1 MTALETWELRAEFA
15 RRLSAMY
22 GREVPAYNTLVEVST
37 EVNEAYAAKHGAEAE
52 RLGSIARVTAERH
65 GAIRVGSPKEM
76 AQVARIFAAFGMYP
90 VGFYDLR
97 DASSSSVPVVSTAFR
112 PIDGAELAKNP
123 FRVFTS
129 MLAAEDPR
137 FFDQELRAEL
147 AAFIGARQL
156 FGEELLTLADKAAAD
171 GGLAADDAD
180 RLLELAT
187 AAFELSGDPVDYEWY
202 KKLEAVS
209 AVASDIGGVSTT
221 HINHLTPRV
230 LDIDELYKRMQARG
244 ISMIDEIQ
252 GPPHWDGPDLL
263 LRQTSFRALGEN
275 RVFRYADGS
284 TSEGELRVRF
294 GEVEARGMAL
304 TVAGR
309 DLYDR
314 MVAESDA
321 RLAVAPAGTTR
332 VEVAA
337 GVWAENLPRTEKEL
351 ALQGLA
357 FFTYRLDAD
366 ALGSAS
372 LRSAS
377 LAGTASLAD
386 LVEAGIAVPEPI
398 VYEDFLPRSAAGIFQ
413 SNLTEE
419 GSKDEAQLG
428 TSYDIHRMSE
438 IVGSEVHDPN
448 DLYQRQQ
455 DASIAALGRRLNIT
469 ITH

>member
-15 RRLSAMY
+15 SRLSIMY
-22 GREVPAYNTLVEVST
+22 GQEVPAYNTLVDVST
-37 EVNEAYAAKHGAEAE
+37 EVNEAYVAKHGAKAE
-52 RLGSIARVTAERH
+52 RLGSISRVTAERH

-97 DASSSSVPVVSTAFR
+97 DASSSSVPVISTAFR
-112 PIDGAELAKNP
+112 PIDKDELARNP

-137 FFDQELRAEL
+137 FFDSEVRAEL
-147 AAFIGARQL
+147 AEFIGARNL
-156 FGEELLTLADKAAAD
+156 FGEDLLTLADKATASA
-171 GGLAADDAD
+171 GLDPDDAE
-180 RLLELAT
+180 RLLDLAT
-187 AAFELSGDPVDYEWY
+187 AAFELSGEPVDYEWY
-202 KKLEAVS
+202 KKLEAIS

-230 LDIDELYKRMQARG
+230 LDNDDLYERMQARG
-244 ISMIDEIQ
+244 ITMIDEIQ
-252 GPPHWDGPDLL
+252 GPPNWGGPDVL

-284 TSEGELRVRF
+284 TDEGELRVRF
-294 GEVEARGMAL
+294 GEVEARGIAL
-304 TVAGR
+304 TVGGR

-321 RLAVAPAGTTR
+321 RLAAAPEGTTR
-332 VEVAA
+332 VEAA
-337 GVWAENLPRTEKEL
+337 AMVWAENLPLTEKEL

-357 FFTYRLDAD
+357 YFTYGLDEGQLRQKD
-366 ALGSAS
+366 LAS
-372 LRSAS
+372 PVTLAS
-377 LAGTASLAD
+377 

-419 GSKDEAQLG
+419 GSKDEEQIG
-428 TSYDIHRMSE
+428 TNYDIHQMSK
-438 IVGSEVHDPN
+438 IVGTTVHDPN
-448 DLYQRQQ
+448 DLYKRQQ
-455 DASIAALGRRLNIT
+455 EDSIAALASRLNVT
-469 ITH
+469 ITQ

>member
-37 EVNEAYAAKHGAEAE
+37 EVNEAYVAKHGAEAE
-52 RLGSIARVTAERH
+52 RLGSISRVTAERH
-65 GAIRVGSPKEM
+65 GAIRVGSPREM
-76 AQVARIFAAFGMYP
+76 AQVARVFAAFGMYP

-112 PIDGAELAKNP
+112 PIDGVELAKNP

-137 FFDQELRAEL
+137 FFDRELRAEL
-147 AAFIGARQL
+147 AEFIGTRQL
-156 FGEELLTLADKAAAD
+156 FGAELLDLADRAAAS
-171 GGLAADDAD
+171 GGLPTDDAEH
-180 RLLELAT
+180 LLELAT

-230 LDIDELYKRMQARG
+230 LDIDELYRRMQARG

-252 GPPHWDGPDLL
+252 GPPRWDGPDLL

-284 TSEGELRVRF
+284 TNEGELRVRF
-294 GEVEARGMAL
+294 GEVEARGIAL

-314 MVAESDA
+314 MVAESDS
-321 RLAVAPAGTTR
+321 RLALAPAGTTR

-337 GVWAENLPRTEKEL
+337 GVWAEHLPRTEEEL

-357 FFTYRLDAD
+357 FFTYRLDED
-366 ALGSAS
+366 APG
-372 LRSAS
+372 RAS

-386 LVEAGIAVPEPI
+386 LIEAGIAVPEPI

-419 GSKDEAQLG
+419 GSKDDEQIG
-428 TSYDIHRMSE
+428 TSYDIHRMSQ

-455 DASIAALGRRLNIT
+455 DDSIAALAHRLNIT
-469 ITH
+469 ITA

>member
-1 MTALETWELRAEFA
+1 MTELETWELRAEFA
-15 RRLSAMY
+15 QRLSAMY

-37 EVNEAYAAKHGAEAE
+37 EVNEAYVAKHGAEAE
-52 RLGSIARVTAERH
+52 RLGSISRVTAERH
-65 GAIRVGSPKEM
+65 GAIRVGSPREM

-137 FFDQELRAEL
+137 FFDRELRAEL
-147 AAFIGARQL
+147 AEFIGARQL
-156 FGEELLTLADKAAAD
+156 FGSELLGLADRAAGS
-171 GGLAADDAD
+171 GGLPTDDAEQ
-180 RLLELAT
+180 LLELAT

-202 KKLEAVS
+202 KRLEAVS

-230 LDIDELYKRMQARG
+230 LDIDELYQRMQARG

-252 GPPHWDGPDLL
+252 GPPRWDGPDLL
-263 LRQTSFRALGEN
+263 LRQTSFRALGEH

-284 TSEGELRVRF
+284 TNEGELRVRF
-294 GEVEARGMAL
+294 GEVEARGIAL

-321 RLAVAPAGTTR
+321 RLALAPAGTTR

-337 GVWAENLPRTEKEL
+337 GVWAEHLPRTEKEL

-357 FFTYRLDAD
+357 FFTYRLDD
-366 ALGSAS
+366 EALDGAP
-372 LRSAS
+372 LT
-377 LAGTASLAD
+377 GTASLTD
-386 LVEAGIAVPEPI
+386 LIEAGIAVPEPI

-419 GSKDEAQLG
+419 GSKDNEQTG
-428 TSYDIHRMSE
+428 TSYDIHRMSQ

-448 DLYQRQQ
+448 DLYRRQQ
-455 DASIAALGRRLNIT
+455 DDSIAVLARRLNIT
-469 ITH
+469 VTR

>member
-37 EVNEAYAAKHGAEAE
+37 EVNEAYVAKHGAEAE

-137 FFDQELRAEL
+137 FFDRELRAEL
-147 AAFIGARQL
+147 AEFIGARQL
-156 FGEELLTLADKAAAD
+156 FGEELLNLADRAAAN
-171 GGLAADDAD
+171 GGLHADDAD

-230 LDIDELYKRMQARG
+230 LDIDELYKRMKARG

-252 GPPHWDGPDLL
+252 GPPRWDGPDLL

-294 GEVEARGMAL
+294 GEVEARGIAL

-321 RLAVAPAGTTR
+321 RLALAPAGTTR

-337 GVWAENLPRTEKEL
+337 EVWAEGLPPTEKEL

-357 FFTYRLDAD
+357 FFTYRLDED
-366 ALGSAS
+366 ALDST
-372 LRSAS
+372 S
-377 LAGTASLAD
+377 LAGTATLAD
-386 LVEAGIAVPEPI
+386 LIEAGIAVPEPI

-419 GSKDEAQLG
+419 GSKDEAQTG
-428 TSYDIHRMSE
+428 TSYDIHRMSR

-455 DASIAALGRRLNIT
+455 DESIAALAHRLNIT
-469 ITH
+469 VTH